1 MQMID
6 LQILSQFI
14 ILMEIVQVKYQLQGI
29 KDNYKYLSLFL
40 ILTRAHAH
48 THARAYTHTH
58 THTHIHT
65 YIHKYIPAYY
75 SKRIFYLEH
84 ERIHATRH
92 IRM

>member
-40 ILTRAHAH
+40 ILHARTH
-48 THARAYTHTH
+48 VRTHARARIHTHTH
-58 THTHIHT
+58 THTQNT
-65 YIHKYIPAYY
+65 YPPIILNVY
-75 SKRIFYLEH
+75 F
-84 ERIHATRH
+84 T
-92 IRM
+92 